1 MSKLKAKKIIDVI
14 NKGIALNPTEI
25 EIKELKKGVVDGA
38 LEDSESKKNL
48 EVLIYLENSSNNKV
62 IIDSQTRGTSYKT
75 SRYKMI
81 ANKDADIEVN
91 PKNAIE
97 FNCIEGHMKIKE
109 VYPIV
114 IEKILCGYE
123 CDLERID

>member
-25 EIKELKKGVVDGA
+25 EIKELKKSVVDGA
-38 LEDSESKKNL
+38 FENKEIKKNL
-48 EVLIYLENSSNNKV
+48 KVLIYLEDNSNKV

-81 ANKDADIEVN
+81 ADKNSDIKIN
-91 PKNAIE
+91 PKSAIE
-97 FNCIEGHMKIKE
+97 FDCMEGHMKVKE

-114 IEKILCGYE
+114 IEKTICGYE

>member
-25 EIKELKKGVVDGA
+25 EIKEFKKVVVDGA

-75 SRYKMI
+75 SRYNMI

-91 PKNAIE
+91 PKSAIE

-114 IEKILCGYE
+114 IEKTLCGYE
-123 CDLERID
+123 CNLEKID